1 MTRRPLET
9 TQSEPL
15 SSGQEATSRTVG
27 GERHTP
33 VVRGVCGSASRSLV
47 GTAGE
52 AAAVA
57 HYRRV
62 GYRVLARNWRC
73 RLGEIDLV
81 LFRGR
86 TLIVCEVKSRRGSAL
101 GGPFEA
107 VTRAK
112 QRKLRLL
119 AETFLIAS
127 GLRPPEVRFDV
138 ASVMIDAGGTA
149 RVHVF
154 ENAF

>member
-1 MTRRPLET
+1 
-9 TQSEPL
+9 
-15 SSGQEATSRTVG
+15 
-27 GERHTP
+27 
-33 VVRGVCGSASRSLV
+33 VREGYAPASRSDV

-57 HYRRV
+57 HYRRA

-73 RLGEIDLV
+73 RLGEIDL
-81 LFRGR
+81 LLLRGG
-86 TLIVCEVKSRRGSAL
+86 TLIVCEVKSRRGSGF

-107 VTRAK
+107 VTWAK
-112 QRKLRLL
+112 QRKLRQL

-138 ASVMIDAGGTA
+138 ASVTVDVAGGA
-149 RVHVF
+149 SVHVF
-154 ENAF
+154 EHAF

>member
-1 MTRRPLET
+1 MRE
-9 TQSEPL
+9 
-15 SSGQEATSRTVG
+15 
-27 GERHTP
+27 ER
-33 VVRGVCGSASRSLV
+33 GSASSSLV

-52 AAAVA
+52 AAAAA
-57 HYRRV
+57 HYRQA

-86 TLIVCEVKSRRGSAL
+86 TLIVCEVKARRGSAL

-127 GLRPPEVRFDV
+127 SIRPPEVRFDV
-138 ASVMIDAGGTA
+138 ASVMIDPGGTP

-154 ENAF
+154 EHAF

>member
-1 MTRRPLET
+1 MC
-9 TQSEPL
+9 
-15 SSGQEATSRTVG
+15 
-27 GERHTP
+27 GES
-33 VVRGVCGSASRSLV
+33 GSASRSLV
-47 GTAGE
+47 GTTGE
-52 AAAVA
+52 AAALA
-57 HYRRV
+57 HYRRA
-62 GYRVLARNWRC
+62 GYRLLARNWRC

-86 TLIVCEVKSRRGSAL
+86 TLVVCEVKSRRGSAL

-107 VTRAK
+107 VTWAK

-127 GLRPPEVRFDV
+127 GLSPTEVRFDV
-138 ASVMIDAGGTA
+138 ASVMIDPGGTP

-154 ENAF
+154 ERAF